1 MHPSWYLTFPTNRAI
16 QQIPMKAKGGL
27 SGMGLA
33 RMVKPLKS
41 TKDVTDEVEST
52 LKRYGV
58 TDESASREILSIF
71 KSYTSDM
78 IVPELVSI
86 LRIMYENDTET
97 LYSDLLAAKLIE
109 SG

>member
-1 MHPSWYLTFPTNRAI
+1 
-16 QQIPMKAKGGL
+16 
-27 SGMGLA
+27 MGLA
-33 RMVKPLKS
+33 RMVKPLKNM
-41 TKDVTDEVEST
+41 KDVTDEVEST

-86 LRIMYENDTET
+86 LRIMYENDTDT